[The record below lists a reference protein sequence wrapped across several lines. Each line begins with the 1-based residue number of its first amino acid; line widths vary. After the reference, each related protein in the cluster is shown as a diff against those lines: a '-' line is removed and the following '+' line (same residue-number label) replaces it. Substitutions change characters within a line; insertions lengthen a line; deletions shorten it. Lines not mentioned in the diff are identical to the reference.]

1 MEFGLYTIVFLLAV
15 TVIILI
21 IKIHLMQKSAKE
33 INEQFSEKLTV
44 DTNTLINIS
53 SRDKYMRKLAS
64 NINSQLRIL
73 QKERHRFAQ
82 GDIELKEAITNISHD
97 IRTPLTAIYGYL
109 DLLEREEV
117 SENAKRYFGIIRSR
131 TEILKQLT
139 EELFRYSV
147 FFSSA
152 ENLELEN
159 VSLNSALEESISA
172 YYTAL
177 TDANITPVISIPD
190 KTVVRRLNKN
200 ALSRIFGN
208 IISNAIKYSDGDLI
222 ISLSGDGKIIFSN
235 TAEKLDEVQIGRLFD
250 RFYTVESAKKSTGL
264 GLSIAKILTEKM
276 NGKITADYKNGMI
289 NVTVWFGI

>member
-1 MEFGLYTIVFLLAV
+1 MDFGLYTIVFLLAI

-64 NINSQLRIL
+64 DINSQLRIL

-147 FFSSA
+147 FCSST
-152 ENLELEN
+152 ESLELEN

-177 TDANITPVISIPD
+177 TDADITPVISMPEEI
-190 KTVVRRLNKN
+190 VVRKLNKN

-208 IISNAIKYSDGDLI
+208 IISNAIKYSNGDLI
-222 ISLSGDGKIIFSN
+222 ISLSDDGKIVFSN
-235 TAEKLDEVQIGRLFD
+235 TAEKLDEIQIGRLFD

-276 NGKITADYKNGMI
+276 NGKITADYENGMI
-289 NVTVWFGI
+289 NVTVCFGI